1 MEVKLMKKQE
11 RKTCY
16 DGCIN
21 LKTGWLGGQKC
32 RVKRHPIENSYA
44 AEAHGNGC
52 KLFAVS
58 ALLIVFVAAVIAAP
72 QIERHPENTAANKQR
87 KSSATVVAE
96 AKKAADDS
104 RKAANA
110 AQNVP
115 ALRQAVADLAATVSH
130 LCQVVETLTGGT
142 K

>member
-1 MEVKLMKKQE
+1 MKAV
-11 RKTCY
+11 
-16 DGCIN
+16 I
-21 LKTGWLGGQKC
+21 
-32 RVKRHPIENSYA
+32 A
-44 AEAHGNGC
+44 A
-52 KLFAVS
+52 
-58 ALLIVFVAAVIAAP
+58 LIVFAVAAIAAP

-96 AKKAADDS
+96 AKKAAADS

-115 ALRQAVADLAATVSH
+115 ALRQAVADLAATVSN
-130 LCQVVETLTGGT
+130 LCQVVEALTSSS